1 MSKLIDLPLL
11 ASLQNLEIDSASLS
25 NPQKTKN
32 RTRRPKMLGAVLIY
46 SPRGELIVSKFYKNT
61 LKRTVTDIFRIQV
74 INSLDNR
81 SPILTLGSTT
91 FHYVKNKHDVWL
103 VTVNRNNIDSAMVWE
118 FLNSLNILLSVFGID
133 REEPLKEKFWIVL
146 ESLGVMLSE
155 VGFILNTELNSV
167 VSAVSAVPVRQ
178 LSAVTTEFDHSRSSM
193 KFRGSTHGNGN
204 GGNNAIDSSKGA
216 VNHDPKKNSTMLS
229 SGYGIPKLLKRAS
242 STLGS
247 QRRVSLPRS
256 STFTHGFGNIAS
268 LRQKNELVF
277 TVNEKISILVS
288 KDGAILKAFVDGA
301 IDLDTHMVA
310 INGKTV
316 VCQFGLN
323 DKTGREYEYEA
334 DDYDYEDDEDTIV
347 SGISTKNVVTLEDC
361 KFHECVDIN
370 KFQRD
375 HVVQFTPVDGTIEL
389 MKYHVRDNLRL
400 PFNVTPLVRVVSGN
414 DNSLSLSSSP
424 AAIDYQI
431 NLKSLFPSTL
441 SARDVT
447 LRIPVPPG
455 TIDCKLSVSN
465 GHCKF
470 VPEENCM
477 LWRFNKFNG
486 STENTLSAITV
497 TTRDTTVQ
505 SLQHWSRPPISLQFE
520 LLMFNASGLAIN
532 YFKLLN
538 SADTKTAK
546 WIKYVLKAGSYEI
559 RY

>member
-1 MSKLIDLPLL
+1 
-11 ASLQNLEIDSASLS
+11 
-25 NPQKTKN
+25 
-32 RTRRPKMLGAVLIY
+32 MLGAVLIY

-74 INSLDNR
+74 INSLDVR

-118 FLNSLNILLSVFGID
+118 FLNSLSILLSVFGID
-133 REEPLKEKFWIVL
+133 REEPLKEKFWVVL
-146 ESLGVMLSE
+146 ESLGLMLSE

-167 VSAVSAVPVRQ
+167 VNAVSAVPVRQ
-178 LSAVTTEFDHSRSSM
+178 LSAVTAEFNHSR
-193 KFRGSTHGNGN
+193 KFKGSITTNNGSN
-204 GGNNAIDSSKGA
+204 SNAIDSSTTTGTA
-216 VNHDPKKNSTMLS
+216 NHIRGGNHDLRKNSIMLS
-229 SGYGIPKLLKRAS
+229 SGHRIPKLLKRAS

-247 QRRVSLPRS
+247 QKRVSLPRS
-256 STFTHGFGNIAS
+256 STFTHGFSNIAS

-277 TVNEKISILVS
+277 TVNERISILVS
-288 KDGAILKAFVDGA
+288 KSGAILKAFVDGA
-301 IDLDTHMVA
+301 IDLDTHMV
-310 INGKTV
+310 NDKPMM
-316 VCQFGLN
+316 CQFGLN
-323 DKTGREYEYEA
+323 DTFTKTGGEYSF
-334 DDYDYEDDEDTIV
+334 DDDFDNDSVV
-347 SGISTKNVVTLEDC
+347 SGTNTKTVVTLEDC

-400 PFNVTPLVRVVSGN
+400 PFNVTPIVRVVSN
-414 DNSLSLSSSP
+414 NDDNSPSPSLTP
-424 AAIDYQI
+424 AIDYQI

-441 SARDVT
+441 SARDVI

-497 TTRDTTVQ
+497 TTRDTTLQ

-520 LLMFNASGLAIN
+520 LLMFSASGLAIN

-538 SADTKTAK
+538 SRTDTDTKTAK
-546 WIKYVLKAGSYEI
+546 WIKYALKAGSYEI